1 MSVVDILKPH
11 NLEAFEEIN
20 EMIESGIKKIV
31 APRATGSGK
40 TYLMGALAEKY
51 NNDLKLV
58 LEPSNPLLGEI
69 KDKFEEFGINNTDFI
84 TYQKLIRMSDEDI
97 AQMKYKLIFLDES
110 HHGVAPVWGQKI
122 DCLMSTHTESII
134 LGTSATIIRNDGVNI
149 VQTLFEGNAIEE
161 LPLSTAIARKVLP
174 CPHYIAA
181 IYRLDDELE
190 KLKKKV
196 ENSTNT
202 KKEKKEFLKKM
213 QEMKMHFEKSYG
225 IPLILNKYIKEKDG
239 RYLVFCKDK
248 KHLDTMRNIVVDWFK
263 VAGIKNVHD
272 YAVYSDYPDKEKDY
286 KAFCEDKSD
295 SIKLLFSINMLN
307 EGVHIKDISGVIMLR
322 TTLSNII
329 YLQQLGRLVE
339 AENMGKYL
347 LVFDFVNNF
356 SSANDGIGLL
366 KEIKNAIA
374 KEKENDPNFDD
385 SGFED
390 IDTFFVLEQVM
401 EIKEM
406 FAQIEGRLEGS
417 WDLYIKALKQYKER
431 MGDCDVPNKHVEV
444 VDGVGVTLGR
454 WCVNTRMVK
463 KGKQRGTLTDERIKR
478 LDEMGFIWDT
488 LMYEWENGL
497 RHFDK
502 YVKEH
507 DGDVLVPGDYI
518 DIDGFHTGNWVSNKR
533 SEFKNGKLERNR
545 IFTLEEKG
553 FVWDVKKYN
562 FLLRINDTK
571 YFIQENR
578 RLPNS
583 MSKNKHEKNLAC
595 FLNRQRNNKMKMGE
609 KYPKWKKVAIES
621 IDGFVWNPAENYFLL
636 GCKYYERYIKMN
648 KRFNIPNGY
657 KTEEGFNLDSW
668 NNSQKNKYRDGKLS
682 NNERI
687 MLEKIGFIFSVSNDS
702 FDKKFEL
709 LKEYMEINECD
720 SDIPQT
726 TIYKGE
732 KIGTFVTN
740 MRSMYKNNS
749 ISKYRREKLESINFI
764 WNVNDKQW
772 IDNLKWIKEYKEK
785 HGGKIN
791 LSKKD
796 TSIKHYYYWLI
807 DQRMLYKK
815 NKMREDRRKLFEQV
829 VMS

>member
-1 MSVVDILKPH
+1 MNGEVKREEIIVKIIDLEGNNMSVIDVLKSH
-11 NLEAFEEIN
+11 NLEAFKEIN
-20 EMIESGIKKIV
+20 EMIESGIKKIAV
-31 APRATGSGK
+31 PRATGSGK

-356 SSANDGIGLL
+356 SSANEGIGLL
-366 KEIKNAIA
+366 KEIKDAIA
-374 KEKENDPNFDD
+374 REKESDPNFDD
-385 SGFED
+385 SGLED

-431 MGDCDVPNKHVEV
+431 EGDCDVPTDHVEI
-444 VDGVGVTLGR
+444 VDGVGVKLGYWVGDMR
-454 WCVNTRMVK
+454 KAK
-463 KGKQRGTLTDERIKR
+463 KGIKYRILTE
-478 LDEMGFIWDT
+478 EMISQLNQLNFIWDVYKYRFENNIKAVAEY
-488 LMYEWENGL
+488 YEKFSKYPSQKSEDLEVKHLAEFLVNEKIKMRNDNSTYLEWKKEIL
-497 RHFDK
+497 EKYLPDFSYETKTDK
-502 YVKEH
+502 AFNEFIYYVKLYKERYGH
-507 DGDVLVPGDYI
+507 SNISASKKSKLDGYNIGLA
-518 DIDGFHTGNWVSNKR
+518 
-533 SEFKNGKLERNR
+533 LRNLR
-545 IFTLEEKG
+545 
-553 FVWDVKKYN
+553 KKY
-562 FLLRINDTK
+562 
-571 YFIQENR
+571 
-578 RLPNS
+578 
-583 MSKNKHEKNLAC
+583 
-595 FLNRQRNNKMKMGE
+595 RNNKMGSEKVKQLEILGIYLGEDKNKNQFEKKME
-609 KYPKWKKVAIES
+609 IIKQA
-621 IDGFVWNPAENYFLL
+621 IDGNVVINT
-636 GCKYYERYIKMN
+636 CN
-648 KRFNIPNGY
+648 K
-657 KTEEGFNLDSW
+657 E
-668 NNSQKNKYRDGKLS
+668 
-682 NNERI
+682 
-687 MLEKIGFIFSVSNDS
+687 
-702 FDKKFEL
+702 
-709 LKEYMEINECD
+709 
-720 SDIPQT
+720 
-726 TIYKGE
+726 YKGE
-732 KIGTFVTN
+732 NIYQFIMTTVRRKYINNQLLKDEKIL
-740 MRSMYKNNS
+740 
-749 ISKYRREKLESINFI
+749 IEKLMGKSLDDLYCGKKEPVKVKVIDIIENKEIGIFES
-764 WNVNDKQW
+764 KRQTSRAMQ
-772 IDNLKWIKEYKEK
+772 EK
-785 HGGKIN
+785 FSVKASNPVIEVRLTGKITTPY
-791 LSKKD
+791 KGRFMF
-796 TSIKHYYYWLI
+796 YYA
-807 DQRMLYKK
+807 D
-815 NKMREDRRKLFEQV
+815 EEV
-829 VMS
+829 TE

>member
-20 EMIESGIKKIV
+20 EMIESGIKKIA

-51 NNDLKLV
+51 NDDSKLV
-58 LEPSNPLLGEI
+58 LEPSNPLLGDI

-110 HHGVAPVWGQKI
+110 HHGVAPVWGEKI
-122 DCLMSTHTESII
+122 DCLMSTHVESII

-149 VQTLFEGNAIEE
+149 VQTIFEGNAIEE
-161 LPLSTAIARKVLP
+161 LPLSTAIVRKILP

-181 IYRLDDELE
+181 IYRLDDELD

-295 SIKLLFSINMLN
+295 SLKLLFSINMLN
-307 EGVHIKDISGVIMLR
+307 EGVHIKCISGVIMLR

-385 SGFED
+385 SDLED
-390 IDTFFVLEQVM
+390 IDTFFVLEQIM
-401 EIKEM
+401 EVEEM
-406 FAQIEGRLEGS
+406 FKAIEGRLEGS
-417 WDLYIKALKQYKER
+417 WDLWIKSLEQFKER
-431 MGDCDVPNKHVEV
+431 EGDCDVPTGHVEV
-444 VDGVGVTLGR
+444 VDGVGVKLGY
-454 WCVNTRMVK
+454 WVSNIRME
-463 KGKQRGTLTDERIKR
+463 KGKESHTLTAERIKQ

-488 LMYEWENGL
+488 YKYRFENN
-497 RHFDK
+497 
-502 YVKEH
+502 VK
-507 DGDVLVPGDYI
+507 
-518 DIDGFHTGNWVSNKR
+518 
-533 SEFKNGKLERNR
+533 
-545 IFTLEEKG
+545 
-553 FVWDVKKYN
+553 
-562 FLLRINDTK
+562 
-571 YFIQENR
+571 
-578 RLPNS
+578 
-583 MSKNKHEKNLAC
+583 A
-595 FLNRQRNNKMKMGE
+595 
-609 KYPKWKKVAIES
+609 VA
-621 IDGFVWNPAENYFLL
+621 
-636 GCKYYERYIKMN
+636 KYYEKFGKY
-648 KRFNIPNGY
+648 P
-657 KTEEGFNLDSW
+657 
-668 NNSQKNKYRDGKLS
+668 SQKSRL
-682 NNERI
+682 
-687 MLEKIGFIFSVSNDS
+687 
-702 FDKKFEL
+702 
-709 LKEYMEINECD
+709 
-720 SDIPQT
+720 
-726 TIYKGE
+726 
-732 KIGTFVTN
+732 
-740 MRSMYKNNS
+740 
-749 ISKYRREKLESINFI
+749 
-764 WNVNDKQW
+764 
-772 IDNLKWIKEYKEK
+772 
-785 HGGKIN
+785 
-791 LSKKD
+791 
-796 TSIKHYYYWLI
+796 
-807 DQRMLYKK
+807 
-815 NKMREDRRKLFEQV
+815 
-829 VMS
+829 